1 MNVTVWHSTEEFAEY
16 IVANTDL
23 AGLSPCPILKKLYE
37 SDANNSKNFHALP
50 DHIKQ
55 ILYLDA
61 PDIIVE
67 IDSEPI
73 FSIEISQEAGTGH
86 NAFQRFAR
94 LAASVENGVPALYIY
109 PDATII
115 TRKKDSGQSDVGWD
129 RLNPLIFH
137 ALDQVM
143 NIHGIPALLFYFPT
157 DYRNFKNNPEQ
168 SPNYLN
174 HNKGIKKDSTFHSC
188 PDSQDNQM
196 QDLFKSI
203 NKIYN
208 EALIKGSVQSRL
220 GLLALPEIRNRRLF
234 MQSEFFRESGSR
246 RIEEM
251 SPLSAVKK
259 MSTKYLLNYMKRYE
273 KNGYQIGNL
282 LRSRPETLI
291 YCADAAFRSD
301 PYPGALA
308 AIDYISARKG
318 KTFEER
324 EFNLVLAWGNL
335 IVNEADATFTLE
347 SDKSDISDLIKKIQ
361 SSEDKNIL
369 SKDYTDLK
377 PSEVPRYYMQ
387 VRYGSMFSKSKEVR
401 VISYFADAI
410 LFPNGALW
418 RDG

>member
-1 MNVTVWHSTEEFAEY
+1 MNITVWHSTEEFAEY

-23 AGLSPCPILKKLYE
+23 VKLSPAPTLKKLYE
-37 SDANNSKNFHALP
+37 SDANNSKNFHTLP

-115 TRKKDSGQSDVGWD
+115 SRKKKNGALDVGWD
-129 RLNPLIFH
+129 KLNPLIFH

-143 NIHGIPALLFYFPT
+143 NIHSIPALLFYFPT
-157 DYRNFKNNPEQ
+157 DYKNFKNIPQ
-168 SPNYLN
+168 QAPNYAN
-174 HNKGIKKDSTFHSC
+174 HNKGIKKDSIFPSC
-188 PDSQDNQM
+188 PDSQDPQM
-196 QDLFKSI
+196 HDLFKAI
-203 NKIYN
+203 NKIYH
-208 EALIKGSVQSRL
+208 EALLKGAVQSRL
-220 GLLALPEIRNRRLF
+220 GLLAIPEIRNRRSF
-234 MQSEFFRESGSR
+234 MQAEFFREKGTR
-246 RIEEM
+246 KIEMM

-259 MSTKYLLNYMKRYE
+259 MPTKYLLNYLKKYE
-273 KNGYQIGNL
+273 KNGYQIGEL
-282 LRSRPETLI
+282 LRSREETLI

-308 AIDYISARKG
+308 AIDYIAARKG
-318 KTFEER
+318 KTFEDR
-324 EFNLVLAWGNL
+324 EFNLILAWGNL
-335 IVNEADATFTLE
+335 IINDADENFTLD
-347 SDKSDISDLIKKIQ
+347 SDKADISDLVEKIQ

-369 SKDYTDLK
+369 SKDYADLK

-410 LFPNGALW
+410 LFHNGALW

>member
-1 MNVTVWHSTEEFAEY
+1 MKVTVWHSTEEFAEY
-16 IVANTDL
+16 IIANTDL
-23 AGLSPCPILKKLYE
+23 AVIRPSPILRKLFE
-37 SDANNSKNFHALP
+37 SDANNGKNFHTLP

-109 PDATII
+109 PEATII
-115 TRKKDSGQSDVGWD
+115 TRKSTNGGIDVTWD
-129 RLNPLIFH
+129 KLNPLIFH

-143 NIHGIPALLFYFPT
+143 NIHSIPALLYYFPT
-157 DYRNFKNNPEQ
+157 DFRQYQ
-168 SPNYLN
+168 SDATSSPNYIN
-174 HNKGIKKDSTFHSC
+174 NNKGIKKDSLFPSC
-188 PDSQDNQM
+188 PDSSDSQM
-196 QDLFKSI
+196 QDLFKGI
-203 NKIYN
+203 NKIFG
-208 EALIKGSVQSRL
+208 EASSKGVVQSRS
-220 GLLALPEIRNRRLF
+220 GLLAIPDIRNRRSL
-234 MQSEFFRESGSR
+234 MASEFHKKTMGRNVW
-246 RIEEM
+246 EM
-251 SPLSAVKK
+251 SPLTAVKTV
-259 MSTKYLLNYMKRYE
+259 STSYLLNYLKKYE
-273 KNGYQIGNL
+273 KDGYSIGSL

-291 YCADAAFRSD
+291 YCVDAAFRGD

-308 AIDYISARKG
+308 AIDYIAARRG

-324 EFNLVLAWGNL
+324 DFNLVLAWGNL
-335 IVNEADATFTLE
+335 HVDALGQTLTLNSQKAD
-347 SDKSDISDLIKKIQ
+347 INDLIEKIH

-369 SKDYTDLK
+369 SKNYADLK
-377 PSEVPRYYMQ
+377 AGEIPRYYMQ

-401 VISYFADAI
+401 IISYFADAI

>member
-1 MNVTVWHSTEEFAEY
+1 MNITVWHSTEEFAEY
-16 IVANTDL
+16 IVANTV
-23 AGLSPCPILKKLYE
+23 LSNAKYSPMYKKLYE
-37 SDANNSKNFHALP
+37 SDANNGKNFHAIP

-109 PDATII
+109 PEATII
-115 TRKKDSGQSDVGWD
+115 TRTPKGDLAIKWD
-129 RLNPLIFH
+129 RINPLIFH

-143 NIHGIPALLFYFPT
+143 NIHSIPALLFYFPT
-157 DYRNFKNNPEQ
+157 DYPRYKDDPTD
-168 SPNYLN
+168 SPNYKN
-174 HNKGIKKDSTFHSC
+174 HNKGTKKDLIFPSC
-188 PDSQDNQM
+188 PDSRDSQM
-196 QDLFKSI
+196 QDLFKCI
-203 NKIYN
+203 DKIFS
-208 EALIKGSVQSRL
+208 EAISKGVIQSRY
-220 GLLALPEIRNRRLF
+220 GLLAIPEIRNRRSF
-234 MQSEFFRESGSR
+234 MTSEFHTKAAGRKVG
-246 RIEEM
+246 EM
-251 SPLSAVKK
+251 SPLTAVKT
-259 MSTKYLLNYMKRYE
+259 MSTNCLLNYLKKYE
-273 KNGYQIGNL
+273 KGGYSIGGL

-291 YCADAAFRSD
+291 YCVDAAFRGD

-308 AIDYISARKG
+308 AIDYISARSG

-335 IVNEADATFTLE
+335 SVDLVKNTLKLK
-347 SDKSDISDLIKKIQ
+347 SDKATIVDFVKKIQ
-361 SSEDKNIL
+361 ISEDKNIL
-369 SKDYTDLK
+369 SKSYSELK
-377 PSEVPRYYMQ
+377 PGEVPRYYMQ
-387 VRYGSMFSKSKEVR
+387 VRYGSMFSKSKDVR

-410 LFPNGALW
+410 LFPDGALW